1 MAGRGGITTNNAG
14 VRKRRKAPF
23 PQNSILDRAALQE
36 ALDSRGISLKR
47 LHMDAFYQALHR
59 QHYPPL
65 PQFVE
70 TYYKYEDVNN
80 TLGNNDSKDDTT
92 TTETSIIFAAPL
104 KNKVSSKK
112 CKNKLQ
118 LPKAF
123 LEYLRTTNEF
133 VTMTSKIKKE
143 LTSQNTLTTK
153 LVIELYDGQVIE
165 SVLMRF
171 DSKGVGRASLCV
183 SSQCGCAMGCTFCA
197 TGTMGLSGNLTSAE
211 ILEQLVHA
219 NSILAKD
226 YYVSSLQEQ
235 QQQQVQQEQQQEQE
249 DPNVVAGHGNG
260 NNITSNNKK
269 TGTRKRGL
277 HLVRNVVFM
286 GQGEPLDNYTHVVN
300 ACRAMMD
307 TRRWNLKHEHVTIS
321 TVGLVSQIRK
331 LTKDLPEVSLAL
343 SLHAPNQ
350 ALRTSIVPTASR
362 YPIESLIDALDH
374 HMLAGVVPTTNPSTA
389 TTTGRGD
396 STTAVVVTEEDRIKA
411 SSKRRAMIEYV
422 MCKSFSCSI
431 R

>member
-1 MAGRGGITTNNAG
+1 MTGGGTTNNSG

-80 TLGNNDSKDDTT
+80 TYGTNNNNNDSEDTT
-92 TTETSIIFAAPL
+92 TTETIIFAPL

-133 VTMTSKIKKE
+133 VTLTSKIKKE
-143 LTSQNTLTTK
+143 LTSKNTLTTK

-226 YYVSSLQEQ
+226 YVSSLQ
-235 QQQQVQQEQQQEQE
+235 QQVQQQEQE
-249 DPNVVAGHGNG
+249 DPNVAGHGNG
-260 NNITSNNKK
+260 NDITSKTKK
-269 TGTRKRGL
+269 NGTRKRGL

-286 GQGEPLDNYTHVVN
+286 GQGEPLDNYSHVVN
-300 ACRAMMD
+300 ACRAMMA

-362 YPIESLIDALDH
+362 YPIESLIDALDN
-374 HMLAGVVPTTNPSTA
+374 HMLAGVVPAKPSTS
-389 TTTGRGD
+389 RD
-396 STTAVVVTEEDRIKA
+396 VVVVTEEDRIKA

-422 MCKSFSCSI
+422 MCKSFSCVTPWS
-431 R
+431 RFGTDFVLVVGHV